1 MTRLIQISDTHL
13 VAAPQLVSGRL
24 DTRTLLQA
32 AVDRIA
38 ADLEK
43 IGPVD
48 GLIVTGDISD
58 DGSAE
63 SYRLAQDTLAS
74 LELPLYFI
82 PGNHD
87 DRQAMFDVF
96 SAPQGEDVNKF
107 HWSARVGEIQ
117 LIGLDTT
124 IPRSGGGDLDKE
136 TLNFLAAEL
145 SNSKNLPTIVA
156 LHHPP
161 FASGIKFMDK
171 IGLRG
176 VDGLRE
182 VLEGASAEVRLIC
195 GHLHSSV
202 IASVGRHIAISSP
215 ATCSSFEAD
224 YRDNA
229 PVGFTTRP
237 GGYMIHQWVDGFRST
252 CVPLTVG
259 SGPHPF

>member
-1 MTRLIQISDTHL
+1 MTRLLQISDMHI
-13 VAAPQLVSGRL
+13 VAAPDLVSGRL
-24 DTRTLLQA
+24 DTRKLLRA

-58 DGSAE
+58 DGSAQ
-63 SYRLAQDTLAS
+63 SYRIAYEILAS
-74 LELPLYFI
+74 LELPLFFI

-87 DRQAMFDVF
+87 DRKAMFDVF
-96 SAPQGEDVNKF
+96 GAPQGGSASKF

-124 IPRSGGGDLDKE
+124 IPRNGGGDIDQE
-136 TLNFLAAEL
+136 TLNFLAAQVKA
-145 SNSKNLPTIVA
+145 SKGLPTIVA

-161 FASGIKFMDK
+161 FSSGIRFMDK

-176 VDGLRE
+176 VDRLRE
-182 VLEGASAEVRLIC
+182 VLDGASAEVRLIC
-195 GHLHSSV
+195 GHLHSNV
-202 IASVGRHIAISSP
+202 VASVGRHIAISSP
-215 ATCSSFEAD
+215 ATCSTFDAD
-224 YRDNA
+224 YRDNG
-229 PVGFTTRP
+229 PIGFTTRP
-237 GGYMIHQWVDGFRST
+237 GGYMIHQWVGGFRSV
-252 CVPLTVG
+252 CVPLVEG

>member
-1 MTRLIQISDTHL
+1 MTRLIQISDTHV
-13 VAAPQLVSGRL
+13 VAAPDLVSGRL
-24 DTRTLLQA
+24 DTRKLLQA

-58 DGSAE
+58 DGSAQ
-63 SYRLAQDTLAS
+63 SYRIAQEILGR
-74 LELPLYFI
+74 LELPLFFI

-87 DRQAMFDVF
+87 DRQVMFDVF
-96 SAPQGEDVNKF
+96 GAPHGEGVSKY
-107 HWSARVGEIQ
+107 HWTARVGEIQ

-124 IPRSGGGDLDKE
+124 IPRSGGGDIDDE
-136 TLNFLAAEL
+136 TLNFLSAQL
-145 SNSKNLPTIVA
+145 QMSKGIPSIVA

-161 FASGIKFMDK
+161 FASGVRFMDK

-176 VDGLRE
+176 VDNLRE
-182 VLEGASAEVRLIC
+182 VLEVAPAEVRLIC
-195 GHLHSSV
+195 GHLHSNV
-202 IASVGRHIAISSP
+202 VASVGRRIAISSP
-215 ATCSSFEAD
+215 STCSTFDAD

-237 GGYMIHQWVDGFRST
+237 GGYMIHQWVDGFRSV
-252 CVPLTVG
+252 CVPLTDG